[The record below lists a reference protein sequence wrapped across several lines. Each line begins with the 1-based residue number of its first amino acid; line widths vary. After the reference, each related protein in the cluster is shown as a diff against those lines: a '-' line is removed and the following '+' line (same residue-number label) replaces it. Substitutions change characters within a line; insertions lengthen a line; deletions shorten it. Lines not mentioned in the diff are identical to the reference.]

1 MYQVLGKVLL
11 LILSGFLLPQVV
23 FAQATCGE
31 RCGVKR
37 LVEFHQQQ
45 NKSLQVQDVYK
56 MLYQASFGVE
66 HLLGDT
72 SSVRSYLLD
81 ELASMDT
88 ANRGETLLEQ
98 ISTTGEIVRVNLRP
112 FKALKLDPES
122 LVQIMFRSARAT
134 TPDTALFQR
143 NWGDFKSLIRYGV
156 LNFPAEGLAELD
168 SLLLSGV
175 IAPVHHSTP
184 YVEANAPAY
193 RVVRCDTFESV
204 FGDRR
209 ELNE

>member
-1 MYQVLGKVLL
+1 MYQFLGKALL
-11 LILSGFLLPQVV
+11 LILSGFLLPHVAFPQV
-23 FAQATCGE
+23 TCGE

-37 LVEFHQQQ
+37 LVEFHQQHK
-45 NKSLQVQDVYK
+45 KSLQVQDVYK

-66 HLLGDT
+66 HLLVDT
-72 SSVRSYLLD
+72 LSVRSYLLN

-88 ANRGETLLEQ
+88 INRGETLLEQ

-143 NWGDFKSLIRYGV
+143 NWEDFKSLIRYGL
-156 LNFPAEGLAELD
+156 LNFPIEGLGEWESQLP
-168 SLLLSGV
+168 SGV

-193 RVVRCDTFESV
+193 RVVRCDIFESV
-204 FGDRR
+204 FGNR